1 MPPKVVLP
9 YSPLSHQHRALAMM
23 EAVGAKPKRI
33 LVTGGTGLVGRAI
46 QEVVANGEGQTDEEW
61 VFVSSRD
68 ADLT

>member
-1 MPPKVVLP
+1 MLLP
-9 YSPLSHQHRALAMM
+9 YSPLSHQHRALAMT
-23 EAVGAKPKRI
+23 EALGAKPKRI

-46 QEVVANGEGQTDEEW
+46 QEVVANGEGRPDEEW